1 MALKKVYLLSV
12 ISGILLSLPWL
23 FPTLEWI
30 LFFAFIPLLVADGM
44 LLRQKEKQNSGIFF
58 SAMVTF
64 LIWNAASTWWIAYV
78 SFTGM
83 VLIAFLNALFM
94 ASVWWSA
101 KMIQKHFGAISGYF
115 ALLVF
120 WITFE
125 FLQFNWTLQWPWLTL
140 GNGLANSVKIIQ
152 WYEFTG
158 VLGGS
163 AWILVCNI
171 LIWLVIKNLLDKAYQ
186 KLSFGAGSLLLIIC
200 LPVLLS
206 CRLYDNTIQ
215 SGLTLEVSVLQ
226 PNIDPYTEKFAGLSQ
241 ADQVRKLFF
250 MADSLASKTADLIV
264 APETAFPP
272 TWEDSLMTPDF
283 STKFIQGFHAR
294 HPKTGFIVGAITMR
308 EINAGE
314 TVSETARKSADGS
327 YLYDCYNSALFF
339 NQTDEIQ
346 VDHKRMLVSGVEKLP
361 FRTHFS
367 FLERFT
373 LDLGGTGGSLAAG
386 QDATIFSNEDGAKIG
401 PVICF
406 ESAFG
411 KHSAELVRKGAQL
424 LVVITNDG
432 WWKDS
437 PGCRQHFGYSRI
449 RAIETRRCVV
459 RSANTG
465 ISGFINS
472 RGDVIK
478 ESDLNSCEV
487 LSEKLSLNNE
497 ITFYSKYGDYLGW
510 ICSVLSGMIL
520 VNFLFRK
527 RKGRLYV

>member
-1 MALKKVYLLSV
+1 
-12 ISGILLSLPWL
+12 
-23 FPTLEWI
+23 
-30 LFFAFIPLLVADGM
+30 
-44 LLRQKEKQNSGIFF
+44 
-58 SAMVTF
+58 
-64 LIWNAASTWWIAYV
+64 
-78 SFTGM
+78 
-83 VLIAFLNALFM
+83 
-94 ASVWWSA
+94 
-101 KMIQKHFGAISGYF
+101 
-115 ALLVF
+115 
-120 WITFE
+120 
-125 FLQFNWTLQWPWLTL
+125 
-140 GNGLANSVKIIQ
+140 
-152 WYEFTG
+152 
-158 VLGGS
+158 
-163 AWILVCNI
+163 
-171 LIWLVIKNLLDKAYQ
+171 
-186 KLSFGAGSLLLIIC
+186 
-200 LPVLLS
+200 
-206 CRLYDNTIQ
+206 
-215 SGLTLEVSVLQ
+215 
-226 PNIDPYTEKFAGLSQ
+226 
-241 ADQVRKLFF
+241 
-250 MADSLASKTADLIV
+250 
-264 APETAFPP
+264 
-272 TWEDSLMTPDF
+272 MTPDF